1 MKNYFAP
8 EVEVLDVMVEKGF
21 AASDPQGGSGFDLG
35 GGGNP
40 GNIFGGDDEE

>member
-21 AASDPQGGSGFDLG
+21 SISTTPG
-35 GGGNP
+35 GG
-40 GNIFGGDDEE
+40 IFGADEEEID

>member
-21 AASDPQGGSGFDLG
+21 SISASGGL
-35 GGGNP
+35 
-40 GNIFGGDDEE
+40 FGTDEEEIDD

>member
-21 AASDPQGGSGFDLG
+21 TISAG
-35 GGGNP
+35 GGGL
-40 GNIFGGDDEE
+40 FGADEEEID